1 MDERPE
7 YETCRDCGKKMKHVI
22 EHCPFFKDSC
32 PLGDPKWDECVCL
45 IHTCT
50 GRK

>member
-22 EHCPFFKDSC
+22 
-32 PLGDPKWDECVCL
+32 
-45 IHTCT
+45 
-50 GRK
+50 